1 MIIVNA
7 ILYLSSAWYIILACN
22 QFFIIK
28 ILPYWF
34 VTKNI
39 GNYRK
44 YDIFFIFCFTE
55 NMIFPPIA
63 ENQENMIFS
72 LSIFTKM
79 LFLYSCIAPVPL
91 QLLSHHWI
99 MPVLSFWKCL
109 AFKKKSRGSLEWK
122 DPSCKT
128 TFMVNF

>member
-7 ILYLSSAWYIILACN
+7 ILYLSSAWYIILAFN

-44 YDIFFIFCFTE
+44 YDIFFNFCFTE

-63 ENQENMIFS
+63 ENQKNMIFTFIYDIFYAVVSPHSSMTTFKSS
-72 LSIFTKM
+72 LNNEFE
-79 LFLYSCIAPVPL
+79 
-91 QLLSHHWI
+91 HWI
-99 MPVLSFWKCL
+99 FWKCL

-122 DPSCKT
+122 GPSCKT
-128 TFMVNF
+128 TFIVQF